1 MPNQPIDQ
9 PARAVVADLHNHSTA
24 SDGEYSPTDLVH
36 AAHALGLQAVAL
48 TDHDTL
54 DGLDEALAAGRAV
67 GMRVI
72 PGVEITLRFHR
83 PQFTGSL
90 HLLLYFS
97 ESLFRRGD
105 FRAAMDTL
113 FPQGRGP
120 ALVRA
125 RVAAINR
132 VFGPEGTQPLLTHP
146 LVAETI
152 LSYGETIT
160 RRHFALALQEHHG
173 LDREQVNQLIGNKSP
188 AYIPSGVE
196 MQDVRPLVTQFPVV
210 RVLAHPAAGS
220 FPGESHYKEVL
231 PPLETVEQLLP
242 EFLDPAILGL
252 DGLEVSYPGHTPP
265 HRDVLRDWARQY
277 GLLVTGGSDCHDQTH
292 RPLGVEGMTQEELD
306 RLIQALEPNGL

>member
-1 MPNQPIDQ
+1 MINQSTGQ

-24 SDGEYSPTDLVH
+24 SDGEYSPTNLVH
-36 AAHALGLQAVAL
+36 AAHVLGLQAVAL

-54 DGLDEALAAGRAV
+54 DGLDEALAAGRAL
-67 GMRVI
+67 GIQVI

-97 ESLFRRGD
+97 ESLFRRAD
-105 FRAAMDTL
+105 FRAAMEDL

-125 RVAAINR
+125 RVDAINR
-132 VFGPEGTQPLLTHP
+132 MFGPAGSQPLLTRP
-146 LVAETI
+146 LDAETI

-173 LDREQVNQLIGNKSP
+173 LDRDQVNRLIGNNSP

-196 MQDVRPLVTQFPVV
+196 MQDVRPLVAQFPVV

-231 PPLETVEQLLP
+231 PPIETVEQLLP
-242 EFLDPAILGL
+242 EFLDPAVLGL
-252 DGLEVSYPGHTPP
+252 DGLEVYYPGHTHP
-265 HRDVLRDWARQY
+265 HRAVLHDWARQH
-277 GLLVTGGSDCHDQTH
+277 GLLVTGGSDCHDRQH
-292 RPLGVEGMTQEELD
+292 RPLGVEGMTREELD
-306 RLIQALEPNGL
+306 SLIQALEAD